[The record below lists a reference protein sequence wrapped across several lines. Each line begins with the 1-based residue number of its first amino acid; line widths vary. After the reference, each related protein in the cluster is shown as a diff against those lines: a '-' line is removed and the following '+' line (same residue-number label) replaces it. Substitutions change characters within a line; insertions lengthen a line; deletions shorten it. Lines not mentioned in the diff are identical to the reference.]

1 MPVPPISSPSNCCAP
16 MPSIRR
22 VSPAFL
28 ALLLALVPAMGAAQ
42 AKLADGMTIRPDDQR
57 RLEELDAS
65 AGSALREAF
74 ASGASPDL
82 ALLAEALAGV
92 ALPPEQAL
100 ERLPGEWSCRMMKL
114 GNGVPLVVYQSF
126 SCVVT
131 EDGGFEKLTGSQR
144 SKGHLH
150 RDDGRLV
157 YLGTGFIAGDTP
169 PLYAELPDEISPQ
182 DMPQRVPEVG
192 VVEITGPDRGRILF
206 PDPYLESRMNLLALQ
221 R

>member
-1 MPVPPISSPSNCCAP
+1 

-28 ALLLALVPAMGAAQ
+28 ALLLALAPAMGAAQ
-42 AKLADGMTIRPDDQR
+42 ARLADGTEIRPDDQR

-82 ALLAEALAGV
+82 ALLAEALAGE
-92 ALPPEQAL
+92 ALPPERAL
-100 ERLPGEWSCRMMKL
+100 ELLPGEWSCRMMKL
-114 GNGVPLVVYQSF
+114 GNGVPLVVYQGF

-131 EDGGFEKLTGSQR
+131 KDGGFEKLAGSQR
-144 SKGHLH
+144 SKGQLH

-169 PLYAELPDEISPQ
+169 PPYAELPDEISPQ
-182 DMPQRVPEVG
+182 DMPQRIPEAG

-206 PDPYLESRMNLLALQ
+206 PDPYLESRMNLLVLQ